1 MYRFQ
6 KVTLKNYRVMIKMTR
21 KSVLELTKNVL
32 RVMVAMDVVVKT
44 VTKCMKIMTV
54 EVLVKI

>member
-1 MYRFQ
+1 
-6 KVTLKNYRVMIKMTR
+6 MTR

>member
-1 MYRFQ
+1 
-6 KVTLKNYRVMIKMTR
+6 MIKMTR

-32 RVMVAMDVVVKT
+32 RAMVAMDVVAKT